1 MKQSGIHNIVVVL
14 IFGLWLVCSFIF
26 MVLLDNGVHAL
37 LLACLVIL
45 CCVPWLLWRREP
57 NLFVPVY
64 FTSIFLTLIYP
75 VRILTLLLF
84 PEYSVTYIPPPYDP
98 GLVTKGLLYII
109 TGIIIYLFFFYNPPK
124 LLLHLPFKNLSLESS
139 IKHWPKKILLIY
151 LVGWA
156 VRIYQIGTKNYLTFL
171 TGEGHDPTTYTLLS
185 YFAELSVIAYIL
197 AWIYWIKRGK
207 HNVKSLLILLAIAV
221 PEAMYAL
228 TIQGAKTHLVRLILF
243 PIMAYWL
250 IRKRLPAKII
260 VPAVA
265 FTVLFVFPYIQTYR
279 DIYIERFGGYL
290 EVSLQEGFSITRE
303 AVAEM
308 YSRPGHYDE
317 ALPADTPFLLR
328 NVVIFIN
335 RWAGFDGLVAVL
347 TNVPERFEFVYGKDL
362 LLIPFALIPRAI
374 WPDKPVSDVQSIF
387 DQQITMAA
395 GSSTSPYPIAEGYF
409 NGGLVGVILVMFTLA
424 IIQRLL
430 YSGFFLPRGENP
442 LITAAYIWLFIWVTE
457 IGTWVLPIYV
467 SLVQR
472 IAILALVCM
481 FFTSKQSFPIRALP
495 HGSPHN
501 P

>member
-1 MKQSGIHNIVVVL
+1 
-14 IFGLWLVCSFIF
+14 

-37 LLACLVIL
+37 LLACLLVL
-45 CCVPWLLWRREP
+45 CCVPWFLWGREP
-57 NLFVPVY
+57 NLFAPVY

-75 VRILTLLLF
+75 IRIITLLLF
-84 PEYSVTYIPPPYDP
+84 PEYSVTYIPPPYDS
-98 GLVTKGLLYII
+98 GLVTKGLLCTIM
-109 TGIIIYLFFFYNPPK
+109 GVMVYLFFYYNPPS
-124 LLLHLPFKNLSLESS
+124 LLLHLPFKNLSFENFFQ
-139 IKHWPKKILLIY
+139 HWPKKILLIY

-156 VRIYQIGTKNYLTFL
+156 VRIYQISTKNYLTFL
-171 TGEGHDPTTYTLLS
+171 TGDGHDPTTYTLLS

-207 HNVKSLLILLAIAV
+207 YNVKSLLLLLAIAV

-290 EVSLQEGFSITRE
+290 EVSLQEGLSITRE

-308 YSRPGHYDE
+308 YSRPGYYDE

-328 NVVIFIN
+328 NFVIFIN

-347 TNVPERFEFVYGKDL
+347 TKVPDRFEFVYGKDL
-362 LLIPFALIPRAI
+362 LLIPFSLIPRAI
-374 WPDKPVSDVQSIF
+374 WPDKPASDVQSIF
-387 DQQITMAA
+387 DQQITMAV

-409 NGGLVGVILVMFTLA
+409 NGGLMGIILIMFTLA
-424 IIQRLL
+424 MLQKVIH
-430 YSGFFLPRGENP
+430 SGFFLLRQENA
-442 LITAAYIWLFIWVTE
+442 LAIAVYIWLFTLITW
-457 IGTWVLPIYV
+457 IDSWVLPMFV
-467 SLVQR
+467 SLLQR
-472 IAILALVCM
+472 GTIISMVCLFM
-481 FFTSKQSFPIRALP
+481 MGPAKSTRRRVPQTGLKQPARS
-495 HGSPHN
+495 
-501 P
+501 